1 MHTEV
6 TGKHAEAH
14 KGSVVNAREG
24 SAAIHTPVV
33 SSTATT
39 EPEPE
44 PKPVD
49 LVNSPPHYTHGDI
62 ETIAVIDAWGLGFCL
77 GNVVKYIARAEHKGT
92 PVQDLEKALWYLKHE
107 IERRK
112 ARE

>member
-1 MHTEV
+1 VSSIEV
-6 TGKHAEAH
+6 RNERREAI
-14 KGSVVNAREG
+14 KGDFVDAYEG

-39 EPEPE
+39 EP
-44 PKPVD
+44 KPVD
-49 LVNSPPHYTHGDI
+49 LVNSPPHYTHGGI
-62 ETIAVIDAWGLGFCL
+62 ETIAVIDAWGLGFSL